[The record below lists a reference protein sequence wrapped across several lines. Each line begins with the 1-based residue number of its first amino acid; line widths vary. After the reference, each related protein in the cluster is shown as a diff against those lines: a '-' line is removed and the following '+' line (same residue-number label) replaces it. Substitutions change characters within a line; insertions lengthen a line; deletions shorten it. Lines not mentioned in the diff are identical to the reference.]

1 MRAQLAS
8 EAKDRRS
15 RLTLLMGG
23 RTENGV
29 LMRVSFQFR
38 MEEGGSQASIKER
51 LCGAFSTLSSKF
63 KFMNN
68 IKYDMNKI
76 ETFKNESFGEVRVA
90 GTSANPTFCL
100 ADVCKVLELGN
111 PSQVKT
117 RLGDGVIS
125 NEVIPDTLG
134 RQQEMTFINE
144 DGLYDVILDSR
155 KPQAKSFRKWI
166 TSEVLPSI
174 RKTGNYS
181 VKELS
186 RKELAQMVIEAEEE
200 KERLQ
205 LEVKKRDEQI
215 AADAPRVL
223 FSKAVETAKRSCL
236 VAELAKIL
244 QQNGVKI
251 GQNRLFAWMRKNGY
265 LCSKG
270 QYYNQPTQ
278 KSMELGLFELKQTT
292 INKPDG
298 SVLVSTTKKVS
309 GSGQVYFVNKFLN
322 R

>member
-1 MRAQLAS
+1 
-8 EAKDRRS
+8 
-15 RLTLLMGG
+15 
-23 RTENGV
+23 
-29 LMRVSFQFR
+29 
-38 MEEGGSQASIKER
+38 
-51 LCGAFSTLSSKF
+51 
-63 KFMNN
+63 
-68 IKYDMNKI
+68 
-76 ETFKNESFGEVRVA
+76 
-90 GTSANPTFCL
+90 
-100 ADVCKVLELGN
+100 
-111 PSQVKT
+111 
-117 RLGDGVIS
+117 
-125 NEVIPDTLG
+125 
-134 RQQEMTFINE
+134 
-144 DGLYDVILDSR
+144 
-155 KPQAKSFRKWI
+155 
-166 TSEVLPSI
+166 
-174 RKTGNYS
+174 
-181 VKELS
+181 
-186 RKELAQMVIEAEEE
+186 MVIEAEEE